1 MQKSF
6 MEIAHDFLEERKDYI
21 KPSTYALYRWGIE
34 NVFVHYFQSMKV
46 PFKSQLQDFALSQ
59 KKRGLKAK
67 TIKCRVSLA
76 QSIYYYGCS
85 KGNWPYQKVDVQYPV
100 FEEKRN
106 LPVFTL
112 EEQKK
117 LLRYLDTHFSFHNL
131 GISLCL
137 EEGLRIGEVC
147 SLRFQDIDLEAGI
160 LTIRRTIQRVYS
172 FENKKSEI
180 RIDKPKTS
188 SSEREIPLS
197 HSLLRRLKSIG
208 KITEPSHY
216 VLTNSKKPLEPRAF
230 RAYYSRLLKKLD
242 MPQVRFHGLRHSF
255 ATRCV
260 EAGCDY
266 KALSAILGHA
276 NIGTTLNLYV
286 HPDNRQKKKCIDKMM
301 SRLK

>member
-1 MQKSF
+1 M
-6 MEIAHDFLEERKDYI
+6 
-21 KPSTYALYRWGIE
+21 G
-34 NVFVHYFQSMKV
+34 
-46 PFKSQLQDFALSQ
+46 
-59 KKRGLKAK
+59 
-67 TIKCRVSLA
+67 
-76 QSIYYYGCS
+76 
-85 KGNWPYQKVDVQYPV
+85 
-100 FEEKRN
+100 
-106 LPVFTL
+106 
-112 EEQKK
+112 
-117 LLRYLDTHFSFHNL
+117 YLDL
-131 GISLCL
+131 P
-137 EEGLRIGEVC
+137 
-147 SLRFQDIDLEAGI
+147 FQDIDLEAGI